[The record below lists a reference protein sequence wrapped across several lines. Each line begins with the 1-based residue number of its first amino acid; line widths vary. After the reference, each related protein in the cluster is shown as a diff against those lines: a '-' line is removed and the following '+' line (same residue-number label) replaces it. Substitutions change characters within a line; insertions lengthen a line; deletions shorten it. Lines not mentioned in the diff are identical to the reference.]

1 MSNKSLVAVLAAA
14 CALAAAADTL
24 VFKSGSRLEGELVRI
39 VGDEVTFKSDDVGEV
54 KVSKAKLVA
63 IDSKKSATVQYND
76 RSRRTGVV
84 AMKDGK
90 YTLDKEELD
99 IDDVK
104 AVNPEE
110 EAWHGSV
117 GFSGTAARGNTVSEK
132 ATVLADLN
140 RRWEKDRLTANFGYY
155 FAQNGTSR
163 YNKEKTED
171 RIDLGSQFDHFW
183 ATKVYSYVNGRY
195 ERDGINDLQYRYRAG
210 LGMGYQWLDGQAFES
225 TGKWSFNQEVGL
237 TYIKEKYE
245 HASDDDRCAFR
256 YAHHAAWTPC
266 WPWVDKLTFTHNF
279 EYLPTIDD
287 WEDSYLIDADVGCEY
302 ALDAAWTLLGKFEW
316 DYNSEPGPHTKK
328 SDFRYTLG
336 LGYKW

>member
-1 MSNKSLVAVLAAA
+1 MSNKSLVAALAAA
-14 CALAAAADTL
+14 CALAATADTL

-39 VGDEVTFKSDDVGEV
+39 VGEEVTFKSDDVGEV
-54 KVSKAKLVA
+54 KVNRTKLVS
-63 IDSKKSATVQYND
+63 IETKKAATVQYND
-76 RSRRTGVV
+76 RSRREGVV
-84 AMKDGK
+84 AMKDGS
-90 YTLDKEELD
+90 YTLNKEELD
-99 IDDVK
+99 MGDVK

-140 RRWEKDRLTANFGYY
+140 RRWEENRLTADFGYF
-155 FAQNGTSR
+155 FAQNGTTR
-163 YNKEKTED
+163 DNKEKTED

-210 LGMGYQWLDGQAFES
+210 TGMGYQWLEGRDFES

-245 HASDDDRCAFR
+245 HVKDDDRLAFR
-256 YAHHAAWTPC
+256 YAHHLEWAPR
-266 WPWVDKLTFTHNF
+266 WVDKLAFTHNF
-279 EYLPTIDD
+279 EYLPDIDD
-287 WEDSYLIDADVGCEY
+287 WADNYLIDTDAGFTY
-302 ALDAAWTLLGKFEW
+302 ALIGAWQLIGKVEW
-316 DYNSEPGPHTKK
+316 DYNSNPGPSTKS
-328 SDFRYTLG
+328 SDIRYMLG

>member
-1 MSNKSLVAVLAAA
+1 MSNKLMFAALAAA
-14 CALAAAADTL
+14 CALAATADTL
-24 VFKSGSRLEGELVRI
+24 VFKSGSRLEGEVVRI
-39 VGDEVTFKSDDVGEV
+39 TGGEVTFKSDDVGEV
-54 KVSKAKLVA
+54 KVKLDKLSA
-63 IDSKKSATVQYND
+63 IDTKKSATVQYND
-76 RSRRTGVV
+76 RSRRDGVV

-90 YTLDKEELD
+90 YTLNKEELD

-110 EAWHGSV
+110 EAWHGSL

-132 ATVLADLN
+132 ATVLADVN

-195 ERDGINDLQYRYRAG
+195 ERDGINNLQYRYRAG
-210 LGMGYQWLDGQAFES
+210 TGIGYQWLEGQTFES

-245 HASDDDRCAFR
+245 HTKDDDRCAFR
-256 YAHHAAWTPC
+256 YAHHASWTPR
-266 WPWVDKLTFTHNF
+266 WVDKLSFTHNL
-279 EYLPTIDD
+279 EYLPDVSD
-287 WEDSYLIDADVGCEY
+287 WADCYLIDADVGCEY
-302 ALDAAWTLLGKFEW
+302 ALDAAWTLLGKIEW